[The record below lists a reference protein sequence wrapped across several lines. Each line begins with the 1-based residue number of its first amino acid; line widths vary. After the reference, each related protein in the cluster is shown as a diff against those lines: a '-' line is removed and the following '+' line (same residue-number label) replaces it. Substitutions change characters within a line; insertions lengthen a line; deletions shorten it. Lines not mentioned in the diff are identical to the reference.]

1 MSFFYDLN
9 KKLDG
14 IRATPEVTHQQ
25 LNERAMSR
33 AAKGYEKYGK
43 EGMEALAKAGR
54 EGKALDPVRAKYDKY
69 DESVNESAAA
79 GYDPEM
85 QARIKTATPQ
95 QLAQMAQELAG
106 GAGPQYNSE
115 LKMLQQ
121 AQSELSGQMG
131 EGRHS
136 QDAMALNPD
145 FDKIGRKPGVMD
157 RVARGAKKLAD
168 VLAPGDDELLD
179 RLEKSSGAAPRQPK
193 AKEPRYM
200 EAMSPAKQKSFA
212 ALAPPKDKIT
222 FADKIA
228 GAKKEVDEML
238 GDVAAEAM
246 KKALGGGR
254 SRGQGMEEASDDN
267 AFTAHKRPRTDTPKV
282 GTITHGS
289 KHDVEEIPG
298 GRRVTRRTD
307 AQGISVGADDDKPAD
322 GEKRGRG
329 RPKGPAKAPERV
341 TGGATRHKGGRKMTK
356 EGGGMMKHTFAILDD
371 TLIDQ
376 IANMNGAEVDPDAG
390 SVGTYDENTARQLIA
405 FAQKN
410 PQRLKRTQT
419 MNTAGMRPMAQ
430 FSGGSGAGPE
440 YNLKEAGSDYGQ
452 TQQIYDE
459 LADARAVAKQ
469 AQRGGEFPQGFASR
483 LESVLYA
490 AMTLIKNQQAGG
502 AQVSEEELDEKA
514 TSKKQQKFMGMVHAA
529 QKGEKPASGAVAKVA
544 KDMGKKDVK
553 DFAATKH
560 KGLPEKKKPEAKDK
574 KKEVEETSDN
584 TPGKSSG
591 GFKFGGSIYDSIN
604 RDLEN
609 MIAESMSR
617 LDESMS
623 INMSMNNDEH
633 GGPTR
638 SLTVTATD
646 DDAAKL
652 AQLLKSAGLGGGDS
666 SYGSEQHMHEVS
678 MNQPDYPTNTETS
691 DDALQYSGGLNKPKS
706 TGQTTIPV
714 IASQDER
721 QESYAAEEEDAIKRM
736 MEMAGMS
743 AAGGASAGD
752 YIDYV
757 SASGEQPPEDLIMQN
772 GVEYDPD
779 TNVISV
785 RNATSLANTHRAIT
799 AAGWKKQAAGA
810 RPNPAAAGQ
819 AMQAGDTAYQLGEQ
833 DAIDRMM
840 EIAGQ
845 PMTNRE
851 PLDEGMM
858 DKLKSLVVP
867 KLMKLLGPD
876 AVDIANAVKQATGG
890 DLSPTKENAMRV
902 VQALGIDKAAEQ
914 GQSPQMAEGIA
925 GNWQGKLRQ
934 ALYTVGLLGSTGAF
948 AAMTGTPALIMGV
961 IGVALLMMAEATFGS
976 SPGSVGVMGKFGN
989 KGTSTQRGLDIHGN
1003 PITNTNVD
1011 ESDDLSRMMEMAGV
1025 KKKAVEEEKTD
1036 EGNLFTKGLAD
1047 DNVKVGDKIPGTD
1060 AVKKKDIDE
1069 SIFAM
1074 TANLWK
1080 TYKG

>member
-14 IRATPEVTHQQ
+14 IRATPEVTHKQ
-25 LNERAMSR
+25 LNERDMSR

-69 DESVNESAAA
+69 DN
-79 GYDPEM
+79 
-85 QARIKTATPQ
+85 TAVD
-95 QLAQMAQELAG
+95 E
-106 GAGPQYNSE
+106 GA
-115 LKMLQQ
+115 
-121 AQSELSGQMG
+121 
-131 EGRHS
+131 HS
-136 QDAMALNPD
+136 QDAMKLNPD
-145 FDKIGRKPGVMD
+145 FDKLGRKPGIL
-157 RVARGAKKLAD
+157 GKIGSGLKKVAD
-168 VLAPGDDELLD
+168 VVAPGDEELLR
-179 RLEKSSGAAPRQPK
+179 RLEKSSGAAPRQPG

-322 GEKRGRG
+322 GEKRSRG

-341 TGGATRHKGGRKMTK
+341 TGGATKHKGGRKTN
-356 EGGGMMKHTFAILDD
+356 EGEINTGNLQQMWKLVTGLKTFV
-371 TLIDQ
+371 Q
-376 IANMNGAEVDPDAG
+376 DPDGQA
-390 SVGTYDENTARQLIA
+390 L
-405 FAQKN
+405 
-410 PQRLKRTQT
+410 
-419 MNTAGMRPMAQ
+419 
-430 FSGGSGAGPE
+430 
-440 YNLKEAGSDYGQ
+440 LKELTGMVKHYMNQ
-452 TQQIYDE
+452 
-459 LADARAVAKQ
+459 
-469 AQRGGEFPQGFASR
+469 GGEQ
-483 LESVLYA
+483 
-490 AMTLIKNQQAGG
+490 
-502 AQVSEEELDEKA
+502 ELDEKA
-514 TSKKQQKFMGMVHAA
+514 VSKKQQKFMGMVHAA

-544 KDMGKKDVK
+544 KDMGEKDVK

-560 KGLPEKKKPEAKDK
+560 KGLPEKKKSEAKDK

-591 GFKFGGSIYDSIN
+591 GFKFGGGIYDSIN

-646 DDAAKL
+646 DDAMKL
-652 AQLLKSAGLGGGDS
+652 SQLLKSAGLGGGDEG
-666 SYGSEQHMHEVS
+666 YGGGGYKPACGCGTPDCSCGEQQMDEVS

-736 MEMAGMS
+736 MEMAG
-743 AAGGASAGD
+743 
-752 YIDYV
+752 
-757 SASGEQPPEDLIMQN
+757 
-772 GVEYDPD
+772 
-779 TNVISV
+779 
-785 RNATSLANTHRAIT
+785 
-799 AAGWKKQAAGA
+799 
-810 RPNPAAAGQ
+810 
-819 AMQAGDTAYQLGEQ
+819 
-833 DAIDRMM
+833 
-840 EIAGQ
+840 
-845 PMTNRE
+845 
-851 PLDEGMM
+851 
-858 DKLKSLVVP
+858 
-867 KLMKLLGPD
+867 
-876 AVDIANAVKQATGG
+876 
-890 DLSPTKENAMRV
+890 
-902 VQALGIDKAAEQ
+902 
-914 GQSPQMAEGIA
+914 
-925 GNWQGKLRQ
+925 
-934 ALYTVGLLGSTGAF
+934 
-948 AAMTGTPALIMGV
+948 
-961 IGVALLMMAEATFGS
+961 
-976 SPGSVGVMGKFGN
+976 
-989 KGTSTQRGLDIHGN
+989 
-1003 PITNTNVD
+1003 
-1011 ESDDLSRMMEMAGV
+1011 V
-1025 KKKAVEEEKTD
+1025 KKKAVDEEKTD

-1047 DNVKVGDKIPGTD
+1047 DNVKVGDKIPGTNV
-1060 AVKKKDIDE
+1060 VKKKDIDE

>member
-1 MSFFYDLN
+1 MSFFYNLN

-14 IRATPEVTHQQ
+14 IRATPEATHQQ
-25 LNERAMSR
+25 LNERDMSR

-69 DESVNESAAA
+69 NNTEVDE
-79 GYDPEM
+79 
-85 QARIKTATPQ
+85 
-95 QLAQMAQELAG
+95 
-106 GAGPQYNSE
+106 GA
-115 LKMLQQ
+115 
-121 AQSELSGQMG
+121 
-131 EGRHS
+131 HS
-136 QDAMALNPD
+136 QDAMKLNPD
-145 FDKIGRKPGVMD
+145 FDKLGRKPGIM
-157 RVARGAKKLAD
+157 GKIGSGLKKVAD
-168 VLAPGDDELLD
+168 VIAPGDDELLD
-179 RLEKSSGAAPRQPK
+179 RLEKSSGAAPRQPG

-212 ALAPPKDKIT
+212 ALAPPTDKIT

-246 KKALGGGR
+246 KSALGGGR
-254 SRGQGMEEASDDN
+254 GRNSKMDETQGATTYTVAYKDPKKPGKSYSTQVKATSAAEAKAAFQDWDESGRFTYLGSRPDVDKVHEASADN
-267 AFTAHKRPRTDTPKV
+267 AFTAHKRPRAETPKV

-322 GEKRGRG
+322 GEKRSRG
-329 RPKGPAKAPERV
+329 RPKGLAKAPERV
-341 TGGATRHKGGRKMTK
+341 TSGATKHKGGRKTN
-356 EGGGMMKHTFAILDD
+356 E
-371 TLIDQ
+371 
-376 IANMNGAEVDPDAG
+376 
-390 SVGTYDENTARQLIA
+390 
-405 FAQKN
+405 
-410 PQRLKRTQT
+410 
-419 MNTAGMRPMAQ
+419 
-430 FSGGSGAGPE
+430 
-440 YNLKEAGSDYGQ
+440 GSDYGQ
-452 TQQIYDE
+452 AQQIYDD
-459 LADARAVAKQ
+459 LADVRAVAKQ

-502 AQVSEEELDEKA
+502 AQVSEQDLDEKA

-560 KGLPEKKKPEAKDK
+560 KGLPEKKKPKDKDK

-591 GFKFGGSIYDSIN
+591 GFKFGGGIYDSIN

-652 AQLLKSAGLGGGDS
+652 AQLLKSAGLGGGDD

-736 MEMAGMS
+736 MEMAG
-743 AAGGASAGD
+743 
-752 YIDYV
+752 
-757 SASGEQPPEDLIMQN
+757 
-772 GVEYDPD
+772 
-779 TNVISV
+779 
-785 RNATSLANTHRAIT
+785 
-799 AAGWKKQAAGA
+799 
-810 RPNPAAAGQ
+810 
-819 AMQAGDTAYQLGEQ
+819 
-833 DAIDRMM
+833 
-840 EIAGQ
+840 
-845 PMTNRE
+845 
-851 PLDEGMM
+851 
-858 DKLKSLVVP
+858 
-867 KLMKLLGPD
+867 
-876 AVDIANAVKQATGG
+876 
-890 DLSPTKENAMRV
+890 
-902 VQALGIDKAAEQ
+902 
-914 GQSPQMAEGIA
+914 
-925 GNWQGKLRQ
+925 
-934 ALYTVGLLGSTGAF
+934 
-948 AAMTGTPALIMGV
+948 
-961 IGVALLMMAEATFGS
+961 
-976 SPGSVGVMGKFGN
+976 
-989 KGTSTQRGLDIHGN
+989 
-1003 PITNTNVD
+1003 
-1011 ESDDLSRMMEMAGV
+1011 V

-1047 DNVKVGDKIPGTD
+1047 DNVKVGDKIPGTN